1 MFELLN
7 KYKIKTNSLAVGVSG
22 GADSLALVLMLKDE
36 CEQYGIKVIALTVN
50 HKLRPSADK
59 EAAYVAEVM
68 QKHHIEHH
76 ILIWEGEKPSTGVE
90 EAARL
95 ARYDLLRQWCFA
107 NNVEYLAVAH
117 HLRDQAETFLM
128 RLERGSGLSGLCSM
142 REVSDYKGLK
152 ILRPLLHYSPEFME
166 NYLRKKN
173 INWIHDE
180 SNDNTDF
187 LRVKMRKF
195 LPEMQQKTGID
206 LAKFDEAI
214 TNLQSAESYI
224 DEQVENEIK
233 AKVTIYFNTIFCIK
247 FSDFMNWHKELKFR
261 ILAKLLKKDYI
272 PRADSVLELINSLQ
286 KLPFTG
292 ATLGGKEIFLSYGK
306 IWIVPE
312 MRAKHKSSRKEW
324 KDFVVQNPEF
334 KDLKIPHKARL
345 AILIIRK
352 NNDL

>member
-1 MFELLN
+1 MLELLGKHN
-7 KYKIKTNSLAVGVSG
+7 IKTNILAVGVSG
-22 GADSLALVLMLKDE
+22 GADSLALALMLKDE
-36 CEQYGIKVIALTVN
+36 CEKYGIKVIALTVN
-50 HKLRPSADK
+50 HKLRSCADK
-59 EAAYVAEVM
+59 EAEYVAEVM

-76 ILIWEGEKPSTGVE
+76 ILLWEGEKPSTGVE

-95 ARYDLLRQWCFA
+95 ARYDLLRQWCFEH
-107 NNVEYLAVAH
+107 NVEYLAVAH

-142 REVSDYKGLK
+142 REIADYKGLK
-152 ILRPLLHYSPEFME
+152 ILRPLLHYPPEFME

-214 TNLQSAESYI
+214 TNLQSAESYVE
-224 DEQVENEIK
+224 EQVQNEIK
-233 AKVTIYFNTIFCIK
+233 AKVITYFNTVFSIK
-247 FSDFMNWHKELKFR
+247 FADFMNWHKELKFR
-261 ILAKLLKKDYI
+261 ILAWVLKKDYI
-272 PRADSVLELINSLQ
+272 PRADSLLNLIADLQ

-312 MRAKHKSSRKEW
+312 MKAKHKSSRKEW
-324 KDFVVQNPEF
+324 KEF
-334 KDLKIPHKARL
+334 LAQHLEYKEQKIPHKARL
-345 AILIIRK
+345 AILNIRT